1 MENLEQIRTEIN
13 KIDDELVR
21 LFVRRLEV
29 VEKVAEAKRA
39 SGRPVFDPARER
51 AILSH
56 VAETVGPRYEDGARL
71 LFSTLFN
78 ISRARQRDVL
88 DRGGR
93 LSEMIARVRSETP
106 AVFPTRVTVAC
117 QGGEGAYSQQAASR
131 LFLFPTITFKPSFD
145 DVFSAVEKGECRY
158 GVLPIENSNAGSV
171 TAVYDLM
178 VRHRFHIVKAI
189 RQRIDHVLLG
199 NRGAALSG
207 IREVLSHPQ
216 ALAQCSR
223 FLLGHPEIKPVPGS
237 NTALSAKELA
247 EGGRMD
253 LAVIASRSCAEL
265 YGLDIIDEGVA
276 DSPMNYTRFIVIS
289 KAPEIYADS
298 KKFTIQMSLPHKPG
312 TLYYV
317 MAKFAAVNINL
328 TKLENRPIPGSDF
341 EMQFTFDFEASPSDP
356 QVLRLLDELAGD
368 PDVERFTF
376 LGAFPEI

>member
-1 MENLEQIRTEIN
+1 MENLDQIRTEIN

-21 LFVRRLEV
+21 LFVHRLEV

-39 SGRPVFDPARER
+39 SGRAVFDPARER

-56 VAETVGPRYEDGARL
+56 VAETVGPSYEYSARL

-93 LSEMIARVRSETP
+93 LSEMIGRVRSETP

-117 QGGEGAYSQQAASR
+117 QGGEGSYSQQAASR

-223 FLLGHPEIKPVPGS
+223 FLLEHPEMKPVSGS

-247 EGGRMD
+247 ESGRLD

-289 KAPEIYADS
+289 KTPEIYSDA

-317 MAKFAAVNINL
+317 MAKFAAININL